1 MLVDLDRAQSTVVEA
16 AGVENLYGM
25 SVTYS
30 VPVGQADWTMEDL
43 DWYQLSLM
51 ICHII
56 DAQLHTKHR
65 NYYHQRPV
73 IELSTFWGNL
83 VCKGL

>member
-1 MLVDLDRAQSTVVEA
+1 MVDLDRAQSTVVEA

-43 DWYQLSLM
+43 DWYQLGLT

-65 NYYHQRPV
+65 NDNHQRPV